1 MVQGLKELVERV
13 DSSLHAHLVREKVD
27 FMQFAFRWMN
37 CLLMREIS
45 LDLVIRL
52 WDTYLSEE
60 VGSFEKLFT
69 PRPPPCIYPTH
80 ATLTGL
86 DFTEWFS

>member
-13 DSSLHAHLVREKVD
+13 DSSLHEHLDREKVD

-60 VGSFEKLFT
+60 VGFVDKFT
-69 PRPPPCIYPTH
+69 HCALACITC
-80 ATLTGL
+80 LM
-86 DFTEWFS
+86 